1 MRENSPDITEQSE
14 VFEFIRIGEIIDQAL
29 QKKTTK
35 KNSYDGLSTGFFEI
49 DNVISGLQ
57 KGQLITIAVR
67 PGMGKTAFLLSMA
80 NNIAIRNNNS
90 IAIFSSE
97 RSSLKITNRIIESE
111 TGMSVGKLKSNDISH
126 IEKDHL
132 NDIINNIAKAKIFL
146 DDTPSIAVEELV
158 KKSRQLKC
166 IHNVDLIVIDY
177 LELLSTYSSSDNSRE
192 EQLNTIVHTLKSI
205 AEELDIPIVLFS
217 QLQGLGLEYNFSK
230 KPSITDIPVVL
241 SEISDVV
248 MFLHRSDFIGKA
260 GRKSENVEMI
270 IARHDNQNRE
280 TIVPLKYLETIAKFA
295 NS

>member
-35 KNSYDGLSTGFFEI
+35 ENSFDGLSTGFFEI
-49 DNVISGLQ
+49 DKVISGLQ

-111 TGMSVGKLKSNDISH
+111 TGMSVGKLKSSDISH
-126 IEKDHL
+126 FEKDHL

-146 DDTPSIAVEELV
+146 DDTPSISVEELV

-177 LELLSTYSSSDNSRE
+177 LELLSTYSSSDNGRE

-205 AEELDIPIVLFS
+205 AEELNIPIVLFS

-248 MFLHRSDFIGKA
+248 MFLHRYDFIGKA

-270 IARHDNQNRE
+270 IARHDNQNKD
-280 TIVPLKYLETIAKFA
+280 TVVPLKYLETIAKFA